1 MQFSFNFTGQVCKT
15 LDSARVGEASGFAS
29 GLYSDW
35 MFERIEQWR
44 NNEPPCEGEWFLY
57 YEDSEDMQ
65 I

>member
-1 MQFSFNFTGQVCKT
+1 
-15 LDSARVGEASGFAS
+15 
-29 GLYSDW
+29 